1 MKYLSNDGGDEA
13 IELGDYQR
21 LLPSIN
27 IEAGMNA
34 THGTPDPRMINTIYK
49 CTLTNHPY
57 TGWRAGVRY
66 FSGIALSVLIINLS
80 LLVCAVV
87 KYGSEDGIGILYRGN
102 CQKASWL
109 STVLH
114 IAINL
119 LSTILLNASNYTMQ
133 CLNSPTREAVDRAH
147 AEKKWLDIG
156 IPSWRNRG
164 SVPNMNKTLWFFLAF
179 SSIPLHFFYNS
190 AVFLDISAQRYSTTM
205 ASQASFSNLPKND
218 SSANYIRLEYK
229 QCEMIYD
236 RKYVTGNGDVY
247 LMIPDLFY
255 KVDFDENG
263 SVASNKTIDMK
274 NYWVDTRGNSTGY
287 SVGKKVS
294 WKSTYV
300 LIDPI
305 TDLYYY
311 GPINSCYTETRI
323 EQCKVKFSVLLMIVV
338 IACNLI
344 KAICM
349 GFAARYVEK
358 SPLVTLGDAI
368 ASFLR
373 TPDPTTK
380 GLCLV
385 SKKDIQNHIWN
396 GPLRP
401 RQWNPRQEKKF
412 WAASRKRWVIVNILF
427 GLAGS
432 ITIVLPL
439 VIAAGKGTSA
449 FITFGTSS
457 GKATATAT
465 IGDVSMS
472 ETNSLFTNII
482 LANLPQTIISFLN
495 VLYNGLFTCMLLA
508 DEWHIYGHK
517 KQPLRVTCPSG
528 QQNSTYFLSVP
539 YRYAMLIFPL
549 TILLHWLISESLF
562 LVTITGVGHDDSDL
576 TTSSLAYSW
585 GAILLSGIV
594 CFVMT
599 AFIDIKADQTYR
611 TVNPVVGSCSAAIS
625 AACHASREEGDIS
638 ELPIQWGVV
647 RGAGESIGSWKNK
660 DKDFGHCAFSGA
672 VVAPPLPGRWYAGE
686 REGKN

>member
-49 CTLTNHPY
+49 C
-57 TGWRAGVRY
+57 
-66 FSGIALSVLIINLS
+66 IALSVLIINLS

-164 SVPNMNKTLWFFLAF
+164 SVPNMNKTLC
-179 SSIPLHFFYNS
+179 YNS
-190 AVFLDISAQRYSTTM
+190 SVFLDISAQRYSTTM

-401 RQWNPRQEKKF
+401 RQWNPRQEKNSGLQV
-412 WAASRKRWVIVNILF
+412 ASAGF

-482 LANLPQTIISFLN
+482 LANLPQTIIS
-495 VLYNGLFTCMLLA
+495 
-508 DEWHIYGHK
+508 
-517 KQPLRVTCPSG
+517 
-528 QQNSTYFLSVP
+528 
-539 YRYAMLIFPL
+539 
-549 TILLHWLISESLF
+549 
-562 LVTITGVGHDDSDL
+562 
-576 TTSSLAYSW
+576 
-585 GAILLSGIV
+585 
-594 CFVMT
+594 
-599 AFIDIKADQTYR
+599 